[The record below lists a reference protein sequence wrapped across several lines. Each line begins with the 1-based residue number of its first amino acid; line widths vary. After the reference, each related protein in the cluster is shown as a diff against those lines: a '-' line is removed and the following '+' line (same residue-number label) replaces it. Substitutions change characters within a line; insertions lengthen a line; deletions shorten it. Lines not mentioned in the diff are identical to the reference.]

1 MSPRSNRRLEIVTP
15 GQIPTRKS
23 GYKVVS
29 WDYLVSQFIQP
40 AEQSI
45 AERNSLE
52 NPAQPLFVWLESNK
66 KIAVTGIPVLPGDL
80 RRLYGYLIEP
90 CYRRDINLII
100 SPDGDLRAQLDSAN
114 SAHPLSWTSLRLK
127 YLLDNYERQAQSEHL
142 PPMTPIETSLF
153 KALKQKGIPA
163 EPQFRVGKY
172 TLDFALP
179 SLGIGIEADG
189 RGWHDSARDRNRDE
203 ALKTHGWLTLRFTG
217 SEIYWDA
224 DGCADIV
231 AAAVTKRSTEHS
243 FMATT
248 PLNNS
253 PAKRSWWRTLVDWFR
268 RRPQKPDNEGLTQ
281 QAPSEK
287 KLGLSKQQFG
297 TALDND
303 QLDAVW
309 AGDGVVQIL
318 APAGSGKTMTLIG
331 RTAELIARG
340 VPKNRILITTFNR
353 VAADEI
359 DERLTREGING
370 VEVRNFH
377 SIGRLILKEA
387 GRLRANIGSPS
398 YGQLRRIA
406 TEVAQHPEREFI
418 DAPKIVDA
426 ISTYKLVHQVSPEF
440 ARQIA
445 ATPFERSA
453 ADVYARYEE
462 EQAAADRYDFDDLI
476 FHPVQLLK
484 NDFKIRT
491 RWQRRWQTLL
501 VDEFQDI
508 EPAQLQMVQQLAAPE
523 DSIFAVG
530 DEDQCIY
537 AWRRA
542 DVANIVNLDQIYPGL
557 ERHVLG
563 TTYRCPSS
571 IATAS
576 RRLIEHNKQRF
587 PKSISPAPNR
597 PPGEVQVVVEPS
609 LGDGATRVVEIIK
622 DLDPNDV
629 VVLARSSRLLTHVVG
644 KAIEAGV
651 PIRAPQ
657 RAMRLTDSEEVV
669 AAYLRL
675 VLNPD
680 AATAS
685 DIALVCRRPNSYL
698 PQNEANPTSAAIR
711 HTGNFQ
717 PVIAERFKNSEPW
730 RHEALTRWAQL
741 CDELIDVADFDEFL
755 QLVRSRGG
763 LDRYYTS
770 AEQMSNTDRVDI
782 DALDELAHRH
792 SEHKT
797 DEVLHLLEQK
807 KTLLAS
813 VEKPESPAVELTTI
827 HGAKGREWKTVV
839 LFGADDDQMPHK
851 RALMET
857 GDDSNAQLS
866 AIEDERRLA
875 YVAMTRASDRLLLIA
890 SEGSPS
896 RFITEAGI
904 ARRAPT

>member
-1 MSPRSNRRLEIVTP
+1 MSSRSNRRLEIVTT

-23 GYKVVS
+23 GYQVVS
-29 WDYLVSQFIQP
+29 WDFLVSRFIQP

-45 AERNSLE
+45 AERQSLE
-52 NPAQPLFVWLESNK
+52 NPAQPLFDWLETNHR
-66 KIAVTGIPVLPGDL
+66 IAVTGIPILPGDL

-100 SPDGDLRAQLDSAN
+100 SFDGDIRAQLDTAN
-114 SAHPLSWTSLRLK
+114 PALALSWTTLRLK
-127 YLLDNYERQAQSEHL
+127 YLLDNYELQAQSDQL

-153 KALKQKGIPA
+153 KALKQNQIPA

-172 TLDFALP
+172 TLDFAVP
-179 SLGIGIEADG
+179 SLGIAIEADG
-189 RGWHDSARDRNRDE
+189 RGWHDSARDRSRDE
-203 ALKTHGWLTLRFTG
+203 DLKTLGWLTLRFTG

-224 DGCADIV
+224 AGCADRV
-231 AAAVTKRSTEHS
+231 AAAVTQRSKEPS

-248 PLNNS
+248 PLNSS
-253 PAKRSWWRTLVDWFR
+253 PGKQSWWRRLINRFR
-268 RRPQKPDNEGLTQ
+268 HKPQKSDSEGLMQ
-281 QAPSEK
+281 QAPSDRKSE
-287 KLGLSKQQFG
+287 LSKQQFG
-297 TALDND
+297 TSLDKD
-303 QLDAVW
+303 QLDAVA

-340 VPKNRILITTFNR
+340 VPRNRILITTFNR
-353 VAADEI
+353 AAADEI
-359 DERLTREGING
+359 NERLTREGISG

-377 SIGRLILKEA
+377 SIGRLILKEN
-387 GRLRANIGSPS
+387 GRLRANIGSPT

-418 DAPKIVDA
+418 DAPKILDA
-426 ISTYKLVHQVSPEF
+426 ISTYKLVHQVNPDL
-440 ARQIA
+440 ARQM
-445 ATPFERSA
+445 ATTPIEKSA
-453 ADVYARYEE
+453 ADIYSRYEQ

-476 FHPVQLLK
+476 FHPVELLK
-484 NDFKIRT
+484 NDFKVRT
-491 RWQRRWQTLL
+491 HWQRRWQSIL

-542 DVANIVNLDQIYPGL
+542 DVGNIVNLDQIYPGL

-563 TTYRCPSS
+563 TTYRCPGSV
-571 IATAS
+571 AAAS
-576 RRLIEHNKQRF
+576 RRLIEHNKKRF

-597 PPGEVQVVVEPS
+597 PPGEVQLIVEPS
-609 LGDGATRVVEIIK
+609 LGDGAARVVEVIK
-622 DLDPNDV
+622 DIDPEEV
-629 VVLARSSRLLTHVVG
+629 VVLARSSRLLAHVAG

-657 RAMRLTDSEEVV
+657 RALRLTDSEEVV

-675 VLNPD
+675 ALNPS

-698 PQNEANPTSAAIR
+698 PQNEANPTAAAIR
-711 HTGNFQ
+711 DTQRFE
-717 PVIAERFKNSEPW
+717 PAIAQRFRNSEPW
-730 RHEALTRWAQL
+730 RVEALTRWAQL
-741 CDELIDVADFDEFL
+741 CDELIGVADFDVFL
-755 QLVRSRGG
+755 QMVRSKGG
-763 LDRYYTS
+763 LDRYYSS
-770 AEQMSNTDRVDI
+770 AEQMSTTDRVDI
-782 DALDELAHRH
+782 DALDELANRH
-792 SEHKT
+792 SGHKP
-797 DEVLHLLEQK
+797 DEILHLLEQK

-813 VEKPESPAVELTTI
+813 VEEPESPAVELTTI
-827 HGAKGREWKTVV
+827 HGAKGREWKTVI

-851 RALMET
+851 RALLET
-857 GDDSNAQLS
+857 ENDPNAQLS

-875 YVAMTRASDRLLLIA
+875 YVAMTRASDRLLVIA
-890 SEGSPS
+890 SKDSPS

-904 ARRAPT
+904 AVTAPT